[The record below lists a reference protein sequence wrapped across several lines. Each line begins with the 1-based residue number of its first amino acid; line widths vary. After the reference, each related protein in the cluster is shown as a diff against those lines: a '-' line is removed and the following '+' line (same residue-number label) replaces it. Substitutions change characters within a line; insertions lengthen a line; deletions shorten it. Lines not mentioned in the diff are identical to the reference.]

1 MRMFTLKAHMS
12 MGFMGNASE
21 MKFLPISWLTS
32 NFQNVEYLYLSDDSR
47 TDILWHNIPTIFHMF
62 LTIYYDLYNPL
73 S

>member
-1 MRMFTLKAHMS
+1 MTNCSKKVS
-12 MGFMGNASE
+12 M
-21 MKFLPISWLTS
+21 KWTS
-32 NFQNVEYLYLSDDSR
+32 HLAQRWTKIPGAQQYLSDDSR